1 MVSALLCCLSH
12 SSPLDSTDSISTL
25 SLTSPSRDTPSL
37 TTPMWRSVRAVYCS
51 VCNSSL
57 AVSPLVVMWTISWGI
72 FALPLYLA
80 ASILISPPPPPPH
93 KGVNDFALLVR
104 TSVKEETNQ
113 LCLVVRLQLE
123 YGIIRY
129 STLLHL
135 FLSRFTNSYL
145 PSICCAF
152 PTPQYWCQWNNQYI
166 LLANQ

>member
-1 MVSALLCCLSH
+1 MSALLCCLSH

-72 FALPLYLA
+72 FAVPLYLA
-80 ASILISPPPPPPH
+80 ASILISPPPPH

-123 YGIIRY
+123 YGIGMSSI
-129 STLLHL
+129 SLHL
-135 FLSRFTNSYL
+135 FLSRFTNSYF
-145 PSICCAF
+145 PSM
-152 PTPQYWCQWNNQYI
+152 
-166 LLANQ
+166 LLCLYQSPHNKGVKRFCIFLYAP